1 MSNLTDMLV
10 LLALGATVGAWMKLS
25 RAREHA
31 VREARAQC
39 QRHGV
44 QLLDETVGLRRVR
57 LRRVNGLRRLERC
70 YEFEVSVEGND
81 RASGRLWMIGHS
93 LSSLSLP
100 ASERMA
106 TAPIMG
112 DPAREEA
119 RQDNVVQLSRRR
131 APDRLH

>member
-70 YEFEVSVEGND
+70 SEFEVSVEGND